1 MARPQPKC
9 DFTIQR
15 DKYFTNDIIPYPYSD
30 TDFPP
35 NSLNAPPSQT
45 LPSSI
50 PAPSNRL
57 LLRVPPPSTLHQRP
71 RRNRLPTNDISA
83 KRREVY
89 PRYPNYDREP
99 TGFYLPYHRDYKW

>member
-1 MARPQPKC
+1 MARPQPKR

-30 TDFPP
+30 TDFLP

-57 LLRVPPPSTLHQRP
+57 LLRVPPLPALRQRP
-71 RRNRLPTNDISA
+71 RRNRLPTNGFQKRDGKCIQDI
-83 KRREVY
+83 
-89 PRYPNYDREP
+89 P
-99 TGFYLPYHRDYKW
+99 TTIENRLVLSSLSP